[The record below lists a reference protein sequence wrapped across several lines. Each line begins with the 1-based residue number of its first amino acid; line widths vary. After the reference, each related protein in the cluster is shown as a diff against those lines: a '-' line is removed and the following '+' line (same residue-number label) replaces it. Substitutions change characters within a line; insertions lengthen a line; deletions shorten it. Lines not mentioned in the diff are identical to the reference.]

1 VQLAMTNCTFLS
13 LISKNFYF
21 FINQLVIAN
30 FKGAFPMLEKYL
42 VSNCAPTL
50 ASLKTANLFSLR
62 YNNADEVYLAV
73 DKWNRIFLNK
83 GVELILLKVEKD
95 YALIYV
101 CRKARLQN
109 DLNKS
114 GVARFL
120 SDYGY
125 ENTDVDYAI
134 DKLKARLSVSNE
146 FPHEIGIFLDYPLG
160 DVIGFIKNAG
170 SNSKCTGCWKV
181 YCNECEAVKTFNKF
195 NKCKEV
201 YTRLWSEGKRDILQL
216 TVAA

>member
-1 VQLAMTNCTFLS
+1 
-13 LISKNFYF
+13 
-21 FINQLVIAN
+21 
-30 FKGAFPMLEKYL
+30 MLEKYL

-50 ASLKTANLFSLR
+50 ASLKTANLFSFR
-62 YNNADEVYLAV
+62 YNSIDEVYLAV
-73 DKWNRIFLNK
+73 DKWNKTFQNK

-101 CRKARLQN
+101 CRKARLQK

-120 SDYGY
+120 TDYGY

-134 DKLKARLSVSNE
+134 NRLKARLSVSDE

-170 SNSKCTGCWKV
+170 NNSKCTGCWKV
-181 YCNECEAVKTFNKF
+181 YCNECEAVKTFSKF

-216 TVAA
+216 TVVA